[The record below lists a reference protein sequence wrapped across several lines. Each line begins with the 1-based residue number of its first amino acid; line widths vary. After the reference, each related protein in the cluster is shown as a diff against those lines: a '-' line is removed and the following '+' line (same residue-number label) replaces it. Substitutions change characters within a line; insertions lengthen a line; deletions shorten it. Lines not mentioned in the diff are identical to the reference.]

1 MGRSHL
7 DSVCVGLALHA
18 RTSQAAAGEVEFGD
32 VIIELANG
40 GWQSEASVF
49 LQRDIAAPGLHP
61 DQLEGQLTCGPENHS
76 IGFCLCR
83 LGATR
88 AAPHTN
94 LAAYSCTSREK
105 RGCLT
110 VPAPREWSLRVRNC
124 HFV

>member
-1 MGRSHL
+1 M
-7 DSVCVGLALHA
+7 DSCVGLALHA

-83 LGATR
+83 LGATKAKSESKFAR
-88 AAPHTN
+88 TLELILIQAELVQVRQSPQ
-94 LAAYSCTSREK
+94 L
-105 RGCLT
+105 RG
-110 VPAPREWSLRVRNC
+110 N
-124 HFV
+124 

>member
-61 DQLEGQLTCGPENHS
+61 DQLEGQLTCGPDNHS
-76 IGFCLCR
+76 MDSVCVGLVLHGLPLTPTLQLI
-83 LGATR
+83 
-88 AAPHTN
+88 
-94 LAAYSCTSREK
+94 LAQVEK
-105 RGCLT
+105 SE
-110 VPAPREWSLRVRNC
+110 VA
-124 HFV
+124 